1 MNFTVTENTVS
12 VLDRL
17 QKDLRDLIE
26 SLQVSG
32 DGCRAPETQQD
43 LTVYAV
49 PQTHGDCPVKGQSP
63 EAPKSLPT
71 LEEVRKV
78 LVEKARE
85 GKSDAVRG
93 LLERF
98 HAASLP
104 EVDPADYADLLSLG
118 KDL

>member
-1 MNFTVTENTVS
+1 MNFTVTEETVS
-12 VLDRL
+12 ALDQL
-17 QKDLRDLIE
+17 QKDLQALIN
-26 SLQVSG
+26 SLKASK
-32 DGCRAPETQQD
+32 ETPLD

-49 PQTHGDCPVKGQSP
+49 PQGHPK
-63 EAPKSLPT
+63 EAKPQTT

-85 GKSDAVRG
+85 GKNDAVKS

-104 EVDPADYADLLSLG
+104 EVDPADYADLLELG
-118 KDL
+118 KRL

>member
-17 QKDLRDLIE
+17 SRDLRDLIE
-26 SLQVSG
+26 SLQVPVAGGQGAEAPNSG
-32 DGCRAPETQQD
+32 TQG
-43 LTVYAV
+43 TVPAV
-49 PQTHGDCPVKGQSP
+49 PESVQTRTVPM
-63 EAPKSLPT
+63 SLPT

-78 LVEKARE
+78 LVAKARE
-85 GKSDAVRG
+85 GKNDAVRE

>member
-17 QKDLRDLIE
+17 SRDLRDLIE
-26 SLQVSG
+26 SLQDSG
-32 DGCRAPETQQD
+32 SRIQDPE
-43 LTVYAV
+43 
-49 PQTHGDCPVKGQSP
+49 QTRGDSPVKGQSP
-63 EAPKSLPT
+63 ETKTPETKPATT

-78 LVEKARE
+78 LVAKARE
-85 GKSDAVRG
+85 GKNDAVRE

>member
-12 VLDRL
+12 ALDRL

-26 SLQVSG
+26 SLT
-32 DGCRAPETQQD
+32 AEKAETKQD

-49 PQTHGDCPVKGQSP
+49 PQTHGDSPVKGQAP
-63 EAPKSLPT
+63 ETKPTT

-78 LVEKARE
+78 LVAKARE
-85 GKSDAVRG
+85 GKNDAVRE
-93 LLERF
+93 LLSRF

>member
-12 VLDRL
+12 ALDRL
-17 QKDLRDLIE
+17 SRDLRDLIE
-26 SLQVSG
+26 SLTAEKS
-32 DGCRAPETQQD
+32 ETKQD

-49 PQTHGDCPVKGQSP
+49 PQTHG
-63 EAPKSLPT
+63 EEPKPTT

-78 LVEKARE
+78 LVAKARE
-85 GKSDAVRG
+85 GKNDAVRE

>member
-26 SLQVSG
+26 SLTVDSG
-32 DGCRAPETQQD
+32 QPSVKSEE
-43 LTVYAV
+43 LTV
-49 PQTHGDCPVKGQSP
+49 KS
-63 EAPKSLPT
+63 EPKPATT

-78 LVEKARE
+78 LVAKARE
-85 GKSDAVRG
+85 GKNDAVRE

>member
-26 SLQVSG
+26 SL
-32 DGCRAPETQQD
+32 AAEKAEPKQD

-49 PQTHGDCPVKGQSP
+49 PQTHG
-63 EAPKSLPT
+63 EEPKPATT

-78 LVEKARE
+78 LVAKARE
-85 GKSDAVRG
+85 GKNDAVRE

-104 EVDPADYADLLSLG
+104 EVDPADYADLLELG

>member
-1 MNFTVTENTVS
+1 MNFTVTENTIS
-12 VLDRL
+12 ALDRL

-26 SLQVSG
+26 SLAVEKTEPKT
-32 DGCRAPETQQD
+32 AP
-43 LTVYAV
+43 AV
-49 PQTHGDCPVKGQSP
+49 EKTEQKPAT
-63 EAPKSLPT
+63 T

-78 LVEKARE
+78 LVAKARE
-85 GKSDAVRG
+85 GKNDAVRG

-104 EVDPADYADLLSLG
+104 EVDPADYADLLELG

>member
-17 QKDLRDLIE
+17 SRDLRDLIE
-26 SLQVSG
+26 SLQDSG
-32 DGCRAPETQQD
+32 SRIQDPGAPQD

-49 PQTHGDCPVKGQSP
+49 PQTHA
-63 EAPKSLPT
+63 EEPKPATT

-78 LVEKARE
+78 LVAKARE
-85 GKSDAVRG
+85 GKNDAVRG